1 MTASST
7 FGSSYSTTYAND
19 GTRKASLW
27 ANTWAD
33 QTSGVF
39 PDWLQVTFSSSKT
52 IDEIDVFSGQ
62 GGGTVNPTPTL
73 TSTNAITDFQ
83 VQYWNGSTWAVVPSG
98 DVVGNQFVWR
108 KFTFPQITT
117 TRIRIFVTRSTN
129 PLSRIAEVEA
139 YQAGAS
145 APSTSLIG
153 FPPDNWWN
161 LDISNAP
168 VDPKSAAFIS
178 FINNGSVR
186 RLHPDFGG
194 NAPTFPG
201 IYGMPYVVVD
211 STVPKKTVQFFYSTQ
226 SDGVN
231 HQTNVSFPFYP
242 IPDAAIT
249 EARMI
254 EGGTLATS
262 IGEVF
267 RTVTC

>member
-7 FGSSYSTTYAND
+7 YGSSYSTTYAND

-62 GGGTVNPTPTL
+62 GGGTVDPTPTL

-145 APSTSLIG
+145 APRYFAHRFS
-153 FPPDNWWN
+153 
-161 LDISNAP
+161 
-168 VDPKSAAFIS
+168 
-178 FINNGSVR
+178 
-186 RLHPDFGG
+186 
-194 NAPTFPG
+194 
-201 IYGMPYVVVD
+201 
-211 STVPKKTVQFFYSTQ
+211 
-226 SDGVN
+226 
-231 HQTNVSFPFYP
+231 
-242 IPDAAIT
+242 
-249 EARMI
+249 
-254 EGGTLATS
+254 
-262 IGEVF
+262 
-267 RTVTC
+267 